1 MSGKNFDVFISYR
14 RSDGTDKA
22 RILDLAFGID
32 DCRTFLD
39 FKSLGVGAFDKRLED
54 AVLDAPIFVMVLTPD
69 YFARCNEEG
78 DWVRKEIELAL
89 DNNKIIIPINYDGK
103 VNCAPDYLD
112 EEFKSRVGC
121 HNFKALHRDSSFDAT
136 VKSIFDLHIRPHLS
150 PIHDNDSKAKV
161 SVITDADCEL
171 ILDDEIVATVQA
183 GKTKQI
189 FVERGEHFFIAR
201 STEFPQIEEE
211 IEKIVNDLKFKYTI
225 RVKLADKLP
234 KIPSEPVEPPQP
246 VIPTQKLE
254 SISPNDFQEL
264 RTLTGHSNH
273 VISVAASPDG
283 KYLASGSW
291 DHTVIIWDA
300 KSGAC
305 MLILEGHSNNVSSV
319 CWSPDGKYLA
329 SGAWDNTLIIWDA
342 NSGEELKTLKGHS
355 YSVESV
361 CWSPDGK
368 YLASGSI
375 DETLI
380 IWDAESGQK
389 LKTLEGHFG
398 SVESVSWSPDGNYL
412 ASGSMD
418 DTVIIWDAKSGE
430 ELKTLE
436 GDFDGVESVCWSPD
450 GKYLASGAWDK
461 TVIIWDAKS
470 GEILKTLK
478 GHFGSVES
486 VCWSS
491 DGKYLASGAWD
502 QTVIIWDAKSGQR
515 LQTLEG
521 HSDWVNSVSW
531 SPDGKYLAS
540 GSRDETVRIWGVE

>member
-211 IEKIVNDLKFKYTI
+211 IEKIVNNLSSKYTI
-225 RVKLADKLP
+225 KIKLKDRVEQDNNSIQNKKNDKVKNIFKGLGLIVFSIIGAVSLFFGIGFMYGYFSSSNETDSILNDNTVVADNSLLFEFGSLKACYNLENDSIEINTKSVSNYETKISNADLFVSCISFAGSKSFFEKSVSKLKYLRFLKGGSRPAKITKLIITAAVLIGTFTGFSQGCNYGKLISQKVAVGEMFPLLESPETWRSIFENNP
-234 KIPSEPVEPPQP
+234 KIYWEYPYIVAKACPINEICHAYKNGIIEE
-246 VIPTQKLE
+246 VITIKYNKYKLGD
-254 SISPNDFQEL
+254 SISNLQREIDSSKNKIKNCVFFHLSSNDFKPYEL
-264 RTLTGHSNH
+264 PENIVG
-273 VISVAASPDG
+273 
-283 KYLASGSW
+283 
-291 DHTVIIWDA
+291 
-300 KSGAC
+300 
-305 MLILEGHSNNVSSV
+305 LEFRYEYAT
-319 CWSPDGKYLA
+319 KEQY
-329 SGAWDNTLIIWDA
+329 
-342 NSGEELKTLKGHS
+342 
-355 YSVESV
+355 
-361 CWSPDGK
+361 
-368 YLASGSI
+368 
-375 DETLI
+375 
-380 IWDAESGQK
+380 
-389 LKTLEGHFG
+389 
-398 SVESVSWSPDGNYL
+398 NYL
-412 ASGSMD
+412 Q
-418 DTVIIWDAKSGE
+418 K
-430 ELKTLE
+430 
-436 GDFDGVESVCWSPD
+436 
-450 GKYLASGAWDK
+450 
-461 TVIIWDAKS
+461 
-470 GEILKTLK
+470 
-478 GHFGSVES
+478 
-486 VCWSS
+486 
-491 DGKYLASGAWD
+491 
-502 QTVIIWDAKSGQR
+502 
-515 LQTLEG
+515 
-521 HSDWVNSVSW
+521 
-531 SPDGKYLAS
+531 
-540 GSRDETVRIWGVE
+540 